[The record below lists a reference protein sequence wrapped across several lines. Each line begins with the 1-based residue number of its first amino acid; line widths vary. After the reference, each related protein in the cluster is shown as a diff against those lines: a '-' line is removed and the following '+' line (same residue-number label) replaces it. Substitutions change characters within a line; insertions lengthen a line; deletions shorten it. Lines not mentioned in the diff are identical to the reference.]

1 MCVFCVNQLE
11 ESLDFGIPC
20 PRFHHFMHLSPFFPN
35 KNFQVPVMYTSPKNL
50 KRVVGGGPGM
60 VQVSKEKIV
69 WGRPS
74 EGEAIVRR
82 RLVEAEGV

>member
-1 MCVFCVNQLE
+1 
-11 ESLDFGIPC
+11 
-20 PRFHHFMHLSPFFPN
+20 
-35 KNFQVPVMYTSPKNL
+35 MYTSPKNL

-69 WGRPS
+69 WGRPT

-82 RLVEAEGV
+82 RLLAEGG

>member
-1 MCVFCVNQLE
+1 M
-11 ESLDFGIPC
+11 
-20 PRFHHFMHLSPFFPN
+20 
-35 KNFQVPVMYTSPKNL
+35 QVPVMYTSPKNL

-60 VQVSKEKIV
+60 VHVSKEKVI

-82 RLVEAEGV
+82 QAAAAAAAGGNGEM

>member
-1 MCVFCVNQLE
+1 
-11 ESLDFGIPC
+11 
-20 PRFHHFMHLSPFFPN
+20 
-35 KNFQVPVMYTSPKNL
+35 MYTSPKHL

-60 VQVSKEKIV
+60 VHVSKETIV

-82 RLVEAEGV
+82 QAAAVLAGGA